1 MRLKH
6 NKKRNTAFV
15 YEALVRELTK
25 AVIKKDN
32 NKKKKVVAIIKE
44 FYSNDTELFKE
55 LRVYKSLYET
65 SLLKRDTAEKLIF
78 EAKYEYNSLNKS
90 RIYKEQSRLIKN
102 INTVLSSGIY
112 SNFVPNY
119 KTLASIQSIFNN
131 QNSIRDRVLLEEKLV
146 EFLTLEREKEDFNV
160 KDPVDNLIYR
170 SFVKR
175 FNEKYNTQL
184 NENQKTLLTKYVTSF
199 VDDGLELKVFLNEE
213 IGSLKR
219 KIAILMKHEIALE
232 NSSIKERM
240 GLVLEKLESFR
251 SRGIDDDLLSDV
263 LRVQSL
269 VSEMETNGN

>member
-213 IGSLKR
+213 IGSLKS